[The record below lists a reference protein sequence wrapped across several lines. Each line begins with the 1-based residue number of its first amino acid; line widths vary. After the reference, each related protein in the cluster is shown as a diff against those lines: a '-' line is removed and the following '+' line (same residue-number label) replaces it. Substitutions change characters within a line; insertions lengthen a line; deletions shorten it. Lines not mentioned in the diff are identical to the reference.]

1 MYVHPFISSAR
12 TGSPTP
18 QISWTLDGFALPN
31 NDRLMIGQYVTLSGD
46 VVSHVNITNVKSE
59 DGGEY
64 ECVAKSRAGQSSHSA
79 RLNIYGM
86 PFVRSMQPI
95 SAVAGKTLQIKCP
108 VAGWPIDKIIWEKSK
123 RVNFTTLLFLS
134 FSH

>member
-1 MYVHPFISSAR
+1 
-12 TGSPTP
+12 
-18 QISWTLDGFALPN
+18 
-31 NDRLMIGQYVTLSGD
+31 MIGQYVTLSGD
-46 VVSHVNITNVKSE
+46 VVSHVNISNVKSE

-86 PFVRSMQPI
+86 PFVRPMPAI

-108 VAGWPIDKIIWEKSK
+108 VAGWPIDKVIWEKSEYSFK
-123 RVNFTTLLFLS
+123 FTFPACATEINP
-134 FSH
+134 